1 MAQTRSSTFLLLI
14 GAALVAPSAI
24 AQIPDTFTNL
34 QLLPKD
40 IGKGELVGTMRDWAG
55 GLGVRCKHCHVGPD
69 NLEGMDFASDE
80 KPAKRAARKMLEMSR
95 AINREFLRDL
105 PVVEEGERHQ
115 IVSCYTCHHGQST
128 PPRNIA
134 VQLGSVAA
142 AEGTEAAL
150 ENYRQLRSEHFA
162 AGRYDFRE
170 RTLVRVAGDLIRAN
184 QIEDAF
190 KVLELN
196 QEFYPDSADT
206 FAAIGSAH
214 LKAGDEEMASKNF
227 HRALELDPE
236 NRMATWQL
244 EQMEQAKAETEKE

>member
-1 MAQTRSSTFLLLI
+1 
-14 GAALVAPSAI
+14 
-24 AQIPDTFTNL
+24 
-34 QLLPKD
+34 
-40 IGKGELVGTMRDWAG
+40 
-55 GLGVRCKHCHVGPD
+55 
-69 NLEGMDFASDE
+69 MDFASDE